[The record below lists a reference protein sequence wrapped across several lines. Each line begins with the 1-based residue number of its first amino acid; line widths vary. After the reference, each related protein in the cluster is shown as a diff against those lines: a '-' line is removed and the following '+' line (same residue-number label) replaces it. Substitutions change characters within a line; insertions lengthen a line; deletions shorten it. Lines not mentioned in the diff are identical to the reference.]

1 MQQIINFII
10 RNKTFLLFLLL
21 FSISILFTIQSHS
34 YHKSKFINSAN
45 FLTGGVYNS
54 INNISSYFNLKS
66 QNQQLAEENNR
77 LRMVLYGSESK
88 KDSVYFDSIQFTSL
102 YKFTPANIIK
112 NSYSSTNNLLTLNK
126 GAKDS
131 IKQDFGVISSKGII
145 GIIDRTSNGY
155 ATVISVLNTT
165 SQISAQL
172 KKTNHFGTLT
182 WNSESPELV
191 QLIDIPKIAPV
202 QVGDTIV
209 TSGRSSIFP
218 KNVLIGVIEDFKLDQ
233 AENFYEIN
241 VRLFND
247 MTNLEHVYVIQN
259 IDKPEITKLLD
270 E

>member
-1 MQQIINFII
+1 
-10 RNKTFLLFLLL
+10 
-21 FSISILFTIQSHS
+21 
-34 YHKSKFINSAN
+34 
-45 FLTGGVYNS
+45 
-54 INNISSYFNLKS
+54 LKS

-77 LRMVLYGSESK
+77 LRMVLYGTENK
-88 KDSVYFDSIQFTSL
+88 KDSVYFDSIQFASL

-155 ATVISVLNTT
+155 GTVISVLNTT

-202 QVGDTIV
+202 QAGDTIV

-259 IDKPEITKLLD
+259 IDKPEITKLRD